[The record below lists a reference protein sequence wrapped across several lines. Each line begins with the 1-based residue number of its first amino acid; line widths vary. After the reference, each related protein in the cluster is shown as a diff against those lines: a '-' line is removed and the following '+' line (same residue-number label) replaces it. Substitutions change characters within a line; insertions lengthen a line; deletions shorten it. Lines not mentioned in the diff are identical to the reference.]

1 MSRDELH
8 TDVVLDLRDDP
19 DGWFASVCGLR
30 NVVRALVSLSHAGFA
45 AATVVGDDAGRA
57 IDLYH
62 QHSLYRRDP
71 ERALVATAAAV
82 PPAPGERA
90 VLVFRAPVV
99 FSSLAARALA
109 QTAEGRSDV
118 PDELPRGLP
127 GFLTRASTSAE
138 RRGAA
143 AAIRRACGKPMLQ
156 SGIASVYLLQPMAQV
171 FNRVLCRTSLTPNVI
186 TVLGFL
192 VGMAALPLLWH
203 GGTTEMI
210 IAVCLLFLN
219 NMLDQIDGQLARMKY
234 LFSTYGEK
242 LDHYLDEITKVVILA
257 PIGMGLFHATGYEIW
272 MILGWAGSGA
282 RLLYA
287 LTLAYYVENFGG
299 TDATTT
305 NFRFWYRVPRD
316 GSDSKQSAAAPS
328 SGGIKLRY
336 FLRKDFIHSAY
347 FAFGVFGLLEI
358 PFVVAAFGA
367 IEYGVISIIQLTLF
381 HRRVGFQ
388 RSYHGDV

>member
-1 MSRDELH
+1 MSQDELH
-8 TDVVLDLRDDP
+8 TDVILDLRDDP
-19 DGWFASVCGLR
+19 AGWFASVCGLR
-30 NVVRALVSLSHAGFA
+30 NVVRGLVSLSHAGFP
-45 AATVVGDDAGRA
+45 AATVVGEDAERA

-71 ERALVATAAAV
+71 DSALVATAAATPS
-82 PPAPGERA
+82 PPTGRA
-90 VLVFRAPVV
+90 RLVFRAPVV
-99 FSSLAARALA
+99 FSSPAVRALG
-109 QTAEGRSDV
+109 QNAEGPGAA
-118 PDELPRGLP
+118 PDELPQGLP
-127 GFLTRASTSAE
+127 GFLTRASTPAE
-138 RRGAA
+138 RRRAA
-143 AAIRRACGKPMLQ
+143 AAIRKACRKPMLQ

-171 FNRVLCRTSLTPNVI
+171 FNRVVCRTSLTPNFI

-210 IAVCLLFLN
+210 VAVSLLFLN
-219 NMLDQIDGQLARMKY
+219 NVLDQIDGQLARMKY
-234 LFSTYGEK
+234 LFSTYGDK

-257 PIGMGLFHATGYEIW
+257 PIGMGLFHATGHEIW

-287 LTLAYYVENFGG
+287 LTLAYYVKNFGG
-299 TDATTT
+299 ADATTT

-316 GSDSKQSAAAPS
+316 ASDPKQSAAPS

-347 FAFGVFGLLEI
+347 FAFGVFSLLEI

-367 IEYGVISIIQLTLF
+367 IEYGIISIIQLTLF

-388 RSYHGDV
+388 RSYQGDV